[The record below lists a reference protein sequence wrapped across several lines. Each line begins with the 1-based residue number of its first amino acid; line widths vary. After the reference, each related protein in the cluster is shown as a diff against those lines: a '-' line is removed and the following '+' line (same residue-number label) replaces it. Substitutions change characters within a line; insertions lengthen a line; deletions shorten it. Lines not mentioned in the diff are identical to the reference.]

1 MSLIEVSGLNK
12 YFPSVEK
19 GKYFQAVKDV
29 SFKLEEG
36 EFLGLVGESGC
47 GKSTIAK
54 ILVGLIPDDGGEI
67 FIDGEQRRYPY
78 PRSVYREIQMIFQM
92 PKDSFDPKKTVKQA
106 MRRVQKNFGMSGNL
120 DERSIELLN
129 RVSLDET
136 YLKKYP
142 HQMSGGECQRVA
154 IARALAANPKIILC
168 DEITSSLDVS
178 VQAQIIDLLLT
189 LKESGEISTIFI
201 SHDLAL
207 VQQVCD
213 RVLVMKEGSI
223 VEEGIPAQVLNHP
236 EHPFTQQLVSSIFSV
251 D

>member
-12 YFPSVEK
+12 YFPSIEK

-67 FIDGEQRRYPY
+67 YINGQKRSYPY

-106 MRRVQKNFGMSGNL
+106 MRRVQKNFQMEGDL
-120 DERSIELLN
+120 DKRTVELLS
-129 RVSLDET
+129 RVSLDES

-213 RVLVMKEGSI
+213 RVLVMKQGSI
-223 VEEGIPAQVLNHP
+223 VEEGLPAQVLNHP
-236 EHPFTQQLVSSIFSV
+236 EHPFTQELVSSIFSV